1 VIATDVWH
9 RGLGIVTTLTV
20 ATLAAVALVVPR
32 PAPPAAAAMP
42 APTPE
47 TVAVQDTETQAIDCN
62 DRGITTVVFHGTVH
76 AIDPDMRATFHF
88 RFADLP
94 SRYSVMTGANGAFE
108 VRVPRDELGY
118 LDLCQLPSAGRRPA
132 SFQDSTLSIEYD
144 LSFER

>member
-1 VIATDVWH
+1 VIATDVRH
-9 RGLGIVTTLTV
+9 IGLGIVTTLTV
-20 ATLAAVALVVPR
+20 AAVALLAPR
-32 PAPPAAAAMP
+32 PTPPTAATMP
-42 APTPE
+42 APAPE
-47 TVAVQDTETQAIDCN
+47 AVAVRDTETQAIDCS

-118 LDLCQLPSAGRRPA
+118 LDLCQLPSSGRRPA
-132 SFQDSTLSIEYD
+132 SFHDSSLSIEYD